1 MFQKIKVLGASLVI
15 VLSLS
20 GAVVVAQESQ
30 PATTAPA
37 VQQTRNRGDR
47 LERRRMRRDQRRR
60 ALGAMRQLNLTDQQ
74 KEQAR
79 AIRRAAFESN
89 KSLREE
95 FAQLREKRRAGTLT
109 ESDKTR
115 AQELRRQL
123 HESRQSARS
132 QMASFLTAEQKTRLD
147 EMIKNR
153 RERRGRFGR
162 GKRPGR
168 TQPGAS
174 ATQNPMTPS

>member
-1 MFQKIKVLGASLVI
+1 MFQKIKVLGASLVA

-20 GAVVVAQESQ
+20 GSVVVAQESK
-30 PATTAPA
+30 PANTAPV
-37 VQQTRNRGDR
+37 VQQTRDLGDR
-47 LERRRMRRDQRRR
+47 LERRRMRRHQRR
-60 ALGAMRQLNLTDQQ
+60 AMGAMRELNLTDQQ

-79 AIRRAAFESN
+79 AIRRANFESN

-115 AQELRRQL
+115 ALELRRQL
-123 HESRQSARS
+123 RESRQSARS
-132 QMASFLTAEQKTRLD
+132 QMASVLTTEQKTKLD

-153 RERRGRFGR
+153 RERRDRFGR
-162 GKRPGR
+162 GRRPGGQ
-168 TQPGAS
+168 QPGAS
-174 ATQNPMTPS
+174 APQNPTSPS

>member
-1 MFQKIKVLGASLVI
+1 MFQRIKILGASLVT

-30 PATTAPA
+30 PANTAPG
-37 VQQTRNRGDR
+37 VEQMRNRDDR
-47 LERRRMRRDQRRR
+47 LERRRMRHQQRGR
-60 ALGAMRQLNLTDQQ
+60 AMRELNLTAQQ

-79 AIRRAAFESN
+79 AIRRSSFESN

-109 ESDKTR
+109 ESDKMR
-115 AQELRRQL
+115 ALELRRQL
-123 HESRQSARS
+123 RESRQSARS
-132 QMASFLTAEQKTRLD
+132 QMASVLTAEQKTKLD
-147 EMIKNR
+147 EMINR

-162 GKRPGR
+162 GRRSDGQ
-168 TQPGAS
+168 QPGAS
-174 ATQNPMTPS
+174 APQNPTTPS